1 MWLSLL
7 TSKWTWI
14 ALLIGALSLTIG
26 IQRVALKHKNSVIAE
41 REQTIGEMR
50 ASVAERD
57 ALIKTQNGYV
67 EAWKAAAL
75 KQQELNL
82 EAAARARS
90 LLAANQA
97 KVNQLMQATVPQSC
111 EGSMKWLLDTAPS
124 LVW

>member
-26 IQRVALKHKNSVIAE
+26 IQRVALKHMNSVIAE
-41 REQTIGEMR
+41 KDTTIGEMR

-57 ALIKTQNGYV
+57 ALIQKQNLAV
-67 EAWKAAAL
+67 EGWKAAGIENA
-75 KQQELNL
+75 KRAE
-82 EAAARARS
+82 EAARRANQLA
-90 LLAANQA
+90 LLARQTT
-97 KVNQLMQATVPQSC
+97 QQIMTQSVPQTC